1 MIIGLS
7 GKIGCGKSF
16 LANLFLKEHPEYTK
30 IGFADILKV
39 ECSNLYNY
47 PNELNYTEDGKNQI
61 VQANGLPRRF
71 MTVREIL
78 QWHGT
83 DLRRAED
90 PDYWVRK
97 MIDTLLQHEVPNT
110 VIIDDVRFLNEAAMI
125 KGTNGLLIRLN
136 PYPEWKPGK
145 YADHI
150 SETDLDDYEEWN
162 LVLSPKFGELATCI
176 PEIERILK

>member
-16 LANLFLKEHPEYTK
+16 LADLFLKEHPEYTK

-39 ECSNLYNY
+39 ECSDTYDYPIGWNY
-47 PNELNYTEDGKNQI
+47 SEEGKLQI
-61 VQANGLPRRF
+61 INHSDLPRLK
-71 MTVREIL
+71 MTVREVL

-83 DLRRAED
+83 DYRRAQY
-90 PDYWVRK
+90 PDYWVWE
-97 MIDTLLQHEVPNT
+97 MEALVQQVSGNI
-110 VIIDDVRFLNEAAMI
+110 IIDDIRFKNEVQFVEDN
-125 KGTNGLLIRLN
+125 NGITIRLN